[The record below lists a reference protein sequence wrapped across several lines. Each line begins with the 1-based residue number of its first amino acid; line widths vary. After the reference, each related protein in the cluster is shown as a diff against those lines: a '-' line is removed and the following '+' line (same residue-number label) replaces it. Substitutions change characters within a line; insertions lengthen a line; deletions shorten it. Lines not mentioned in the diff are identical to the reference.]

1 MISVNDTLLSDV
13 KNYLDIT
20 WEDVESDK
28 KLAGIIKRGI
38 SVINDRCGAE
48 FDYSK
53 DEMPKELLI
62 NYVMYA
68 RANAVDEFLQHY
80 ATELLRL
87 QLITEVEGYEKAK

>member
-1 MISVNDTLLSDV
+1 MISVDDTLLYDV

-20 WEDVESDK
+20 WEDTESDK
-28 KLAGIIKRGI
+28 KLLGIIKRGI
-38 SVINDRCGAE
+38 SIINARCGVE

-87 QLITEVEGYEKAK
+87 QIITEAEHFEETK

>member
-1 MISVNDTLLSDV
+1 MISVSDTLLSDV

-28 KLAGIIKRGI
+28 KLAGIIKRGM
-38 SVINDRCGAE
+38 SVINDRCGVE
-48 FDYSK
+48 FDYNK

-87 QLITEVEGYEKAK
+87 QLITEAENFEKAK

>member
-1 MISVNDTLLSDV
+1 MISVDDTLLSDV

-20 WEDVESDK
+20 WEDADSDK
-28 KLAGIIKRGI
+28 KLTGIIRRGI
-38 SVINDRCGAE
+38 NVINDRCGAE
-48 FDYSK
+48 FDYNK